1 MEFNRII
8 KLLRK
13 ERGITQKQAAEDLGV
28 SQALLSHYEK
38 GIREC
43 GLDFVVRVADYY
55 NVSCDYLLGRSAER
69 NGMMLSAEDLP
80 NPEKMKDNVYH
91 GSVLPTMN
99 KKLISNSLNVLYAK
113 IGQCHSKALTTEVS
127 AYLMMAVAK
136 MFRMLYSAEP
146 HNASSMFSIEPHRW
160 HGYSDAVMRMAEA
173 NVEALLDGQDVNA
186 VSIHSVRDACAY
198 VPQDNFLFSDT
209 ISGNISFAFDDENQE
224 AIEDAAMMSDV
235 HDNIAEFKEGY
246 RTVLGE
252 RGVTVSGGQKQ
263 RISIARALMKHAPI
277 LILDDSVSAVDT
289 KTERTILD
297 NLKKREG
304 LTTILIAHRIS
315 TVEQMDKIVFVED
328 GEVHAVGK
336 HEDLYR
342 TCTAY
347 RKMVDLQKL
356 EEEAGEE

>member
-55 NVSCDYLLGRSAER
+55 NVSCD
-69 NGMMLSAEDLP
+69 
-80 NPEKMKDNVYH
+80 H

-136 MFRMLYSAEP
+136 MFRLLYSAEP

-160 HGYSDAVMRMAEA
+160 HGYSDEVMRMAEA
-173 NVEALLDGQDVNA
+173 NVEALLDGQDVNGGEG
-186 VSIHSVRDACAY
+186 VKDPACLAMTTESLTREFPLY
-198 VPQDNFLFSDT
+198 TPSLLNLVKTSETHVKGLSPQ
-209 ISGNISFAFDDENQE
+209 E
-224 AIEDAAMMSDV
+224 
-235 HDNIAEFKEGY
+235 
-246 RTVLGE
+246 
-252 RGVTVSGGQKQ
+252 
-263 RISIARALMKHAPI
+263 
-277 LILDDSVSAVDT
+277 
-289 KTERTILD
+289 
-297 NLKKREG
+297 
-304 LTTILIAHRIS
+304 
-315 TVEQMDKIVFVED
+315 
-328 GEVHAVGK
+328 
-336 HEDLYR
+336 
-342 TCTAY
+342 
-347 RKMVDLQKL
+347 
-356 EEEAGEE
+356 